1 MLRRLA
7 LTTAATAA
15 LVVTAPGTAVSASAA
30 AFEPLP
36 LPLLQS
42 QSQSQE
48 TEDRLTLTTTE
59 TGNPKANGT
68 FELTCGPVG
77 GTHPEAEAACGRL
90 AELSEGGGDP
100 FEGIPGDSMCTQMYG
115 GRATARITGTWQG
128 RAVEAAY
135 DRTNGCEIDRWE
147 KLEPV
152 LPTART

>member
-42 QSQSQE
+42 RSQE

-90 AELSEGGGDP
+90 AELSESGGDP

-115 GRATARITGTWQG
+115 GRATARITGTWKG
-128 RAVEAAY
+128 HTVDAAF